1 MSQHNVKCVEFTKMS
16 GAGNDFVVLDNRNSL
31 IARPSNF
38 AMLICD
44 RRRGIGA
51 DGLLL
56 LEESAKADF
65 AMKYFNSDGS
75 YGGMCGN
82 GGRCISRFAYVR
94 RIVSGP
100 EITFEALDHIYKA
113 SVMEEGV
120 KLMMKRPTD
129 FRIDQKLEVFNSPL
143 HFHFVNSGSPH
154 CVIFLDENKNLKS
167 TLEEIDVVKIGR
179 EIRNH
184 HSFYPNGTN
193 VNFVTMNDLSLFSVR
208 TYERGVEAETLA
220 CGTGSVA
227 IALIANQVKRSISPI
242 TLHVRSGELLSVS
255 FNRGNSGEYED
266 VSLSGSAHVLFNG
279 TFKYDFSTQSILDI
293 S

>member
-1 MSQHNVKCVEFTKMS
+1 MGQ
-16 GAGNDFVVLDNRNSL
+16 
-31 IARPSNF
+31 
-38 AMLICD
+38 
-44 RRRGIGA
+44 

-129 FRIDQKLEVFNSPL
+129 FRIDQKLKVTRLFTSILLIPVP
-143 HFHFVNSGSPH
+143 FTF
-154 CVIFLDENKNLKS
+154 VIFFDE
-167 TLEEIDVVKIGR
+167 
-179 EIRNH
+179 
-184 HSFYPNGTN
+184 
-193 VNFVTMNDLSLFSVR
+193 
-208 TYERGVEAETLA
+208 
-220 CGTGSVA
+220 
-227 IALIANQVKRSISPI
+227 
-242 TLHVRSGELLSVS
+242 
-255 FNRGNSGEYED
+255 
-266 VSLSGSAHVLFNG
+266 
-279 TFKYDFSTQSILDI
+279 QSKVD
-293 S
+293 SRRD